1 MTTTAEVFATTELV
15 ERPLMG
21 GQGVDVLDA
30 EWNIDRKGGCTSAS
44 IDVVPPKSISRY
56 ADNVNEPVA
65 ICDTNHHGLW
75 EGRVAEPDIAFV
87 EADRLT
93 IEATGYSGYL
103 SDDEY
108 FRRCYVD
115 GIIASWQIDQAT
127 SYASVFSV
135 GIEDDDKL
143 VLRVA
148 ADLAGTADYVHLKD
162 GYHCRAYWQ
171 LFDGIPTTQMITA
184 CKFHYQDNNVNTGAT
199 GLQAKLYG
207 RDALSGGSFNRLI
220 WTAPATSGP
229 YYNDSGDVSLDAT
242 DIGSDVTCLVWRL
255 EQVGDQGYAGQT
267 DPALDAWDICD
278 GIAYDDLRVYASD
291 LGANVTPE
299 RIVRDAVRTLV
310 DDDHIDFPDVSGY
323 VLEHA
328 DFSDPTTVGQ
338 LIEDVNQMLDW
349 NYGFDDGQTFF
360 YRKPWT
366 PATVPLGELIVTSF
380 VDPNLG
386 EWGVRRDWQDCCNKV
401 VAHYTKKNG
410 RVGSVTVSDAEGP
423 LGAQWKTKFLDLTDT
438 CNSSTDATLVATQRL
453 RDGLWPKPTGS
464 IPMSGD
470 AHLAVG
476 IDVPAIYLRPGMMVV
491 NLDVQPEKG
500 GRMLV
505 TSVAGRLVGRSITL
519 EVGTRSTRLDR
530 LMARR
535 ELGAK
540 RRPRRKAKR

>member
-1 MTTTAEVFATTELV
+1 MTTTAEVFATTQFV
-15 ERPLMG
+15 ERPKMG

-30 EWNIDRKGGCTSAS
+30 EWNIDRKGGFTSAS
-44 IDVVPPKSISRY
+44 IDVVPPKSVSRY

-65 ICDTNHHGLW
+65 IRDVNQHLLW
-75 EGRVAEPDIAFV
+75 EGRVEEPDIGFV

-93 IEATGYSGYL
+93 IEATGYNGYL

-115 GIIASWQIDQAT
+115 GIIASWETDQST
-127 SYASVFSV
+127 KYSDRFTV

-143 VLRVA
+143 VMRVSCQGG
-148 ADLAGTADYVHLKD
+148 DPGQTLHD
-162 GYHCRAYWQ
+162 GMNCRAYWQ
-171 LFDGIPTTQMITA
+171 LFDGIPTTQQISA
-184 CKFHYQDNNVNTGAT
+184 FKFHYTGDNLDVS
-199 GLQAKLYG
+199 LRCKLYG
-207 RDALSGGSFNRLI
+207 RDKLSGGSVNRLI
-220 WTAPATSGP
+220 WTSPATFAP
-229 YYNDSGDVSLDAT
+229 DDDVSLDAG
-242 DIGSDVTCLVWRL
+242 DIGDDVTVLVWRF
-255 EQVGDQGYAGQT
+255 EQVGEVVTSYT
-267 DPALDAWDICD
+267 DADSSSVDDWYLFS
-278 GIAYDDLRVYASD
+278 GIAFDDLRVYASD

-299 RIVRDAVRTLV
+299 RIVRDAVLSLV
-310 DDDHIDFPDVSGY
+310 DDDHIDFPDTSGY

-366 PATVPLGELIVTSF
+366 AATVPGHQLIVTSF

-401 VAHYTKKNG
+401 VAHYTRQNG
-410 RVGSVTVSDAEGP
+410 RVSSVTVSDAEGP

-438 CNSSTDATLVATQRL
+438 CNSSSDATLVATQRL

-464 IPMSGD
+464 IPMKGD
-470 AHLAVG
+470 AHLWGGV
-476 IDVPAIYLRPGMMVV
+476 DVPAIYLRPGMMLV

-505 TSVAGRLVGRSITL
+505 TSVAGRLVDREITL

-540 RRPRRKAKR
+540 RRPRKRRRR

>member
-1 MTTTAEVFATTELV
+1 MSL
-15 ERPLMG
+15 
-21 GQGVDVLDA
+21 
-30 EWNIDRKGGCTSAS
+30 N
-44 IDVVPPKSISRY
+44 
-56 ADNVNEPVA
+56 
-65 ICDTNHHGLW
+65 
-75 EGRVAEPDIAFV
+75 
-87 EADRLT
+87 
-93 IEATGYSGYL
+93 
-103 SDDEY
+103 
-108 FRRCYVD
+108 
-115 GIIASWQIDQAT
+115 
-127 SYASVFSV
+127 
-135 GIEDDDKL
+135 
-143 VLRVA
+143 
-148 ADLAGTADYVHLKD
+148 AG
-162 GYHCRAYWQ
+162 
-171 LFDGIPTTQMITA
+171 
-184 CKFHYQDNNVNTGAT
+184 
-199 GLQAKLYG
+199 
-207 RDALSGGSFNRLI
+207 
-220 WTAPATSGP
+220 
-229 YYNDSGDVSLDAT
+229 
-242 DIGSDVTCLVWRL
+242 DIGDDVNVLVFKL
-255 EQVGDQGYAGQT
+255 EQVGETITTYT
-267 DPALDAWDICD
+267 DPSAAYVDEWSLFV
-278 GIAYDDLRVYASD
+278 GIAFDDVHVYASD

-299 RIVRDAVRTLV
+299 RIVRDAVLTLV

-338 LIEDVNQMLDW
+338 LVEDVNQMLDW

-366 PATVPLGELIVTSF
+366 SATVPLGELIVTSF

-410 RVGSVTVSDAEGP
+410 RVSSVTVSDAEGP

-438 CNSSTDATLVATQRL
+438 CNSSSDATLVATQRL

-464 IPMSGD
+464 IPMKGD

-476 IDVPAIYLRPGMMVV
+476 MDVPAIYLRPGMMVV

-500 GRMLV
+500 GRLLV
-505 TSVAGRLVGRSITL
+505 TSVSGRLVNREITL